1 MPPLKSRSHF
11 GSSPSPSART
21 AAGLEQRACP
31 RDDPAYIRTSML
43 GGRGW
48 STAGAWS
55 LGAFPAR
62 SVRCPIATRRTSPRS
77 AFATADG
84 KAAVFGNHEFGQR
97 LLLSGVISVQQNRYF
112 RHISY
117 TTISGHTSMPLRAC
131 LCASRGGVPRLHAA
145 LTTMIGH
152 TRARPCR
159 FRVASGCCRR
169 MAQWHYCSDLCAHKR
184 RFAHSIVFRTRPS
197 HMLGERMPGCAKCR
211 GSPRHTNCS
220 RTLAWVRTA
229 AARSLGYALMPWR
242 IGGAR
247 A

>member
-1 MPPLKSRSHF
+1 
-11 GSSPSPSART
+11 
-21 AAGLEQRACP
+21 
-31 RDDPAYIRTSML
+31 
-43 GGRGW
+43 
-48 STAGAWS
+48 
-55 LGAFPAR
+55 
-62 SVRCPIATRRTSPRS
+62 
-77 AFATADG
+77 
-84 KAAVFGNHEFGQR
+84 
-97 LLLSGVISVQQNRYF
+97 
-112 RHISY
+112 
-117 TTISGHTSMPLRAC
+117 MPLRAC

-184 RFAHSIVFRTRPS
+184 RFAHPIIFRTRPS
-197 HMLGERMPGCAKCR
+197 HMLGGRMPGCAKCR

-242 IGGAR
+242 IGGRPRLKRMRESPASPEAR
-247 A
+247 DAAFEAIVTTSARLLAIHLRWCGALRQRVPRGCPRPRDRGVRPGRGTIKLDSQGART